1 MNCPAPH
8 PWPEEA
14 GPPKRA
20 AYICKTLDG
29 VITHWDEAAQSLLG
43 YTPEEIVG
51 HPVAR
56 LVPAGYWGE
65 QIWIRD
71 RILRG
76 QPIRHL
82 ETCRIHRDGHLVDL
96 TLQISPLRSDT
107 GQVIGLAKTVLRTS
121 SQRATLER
129 MRREAGRLA
138 RTFHSAPLPLAITR
152 LSDGLVLEANDLFG
166 EMTLLPR
173 EQLLGRTLSQ
183 IGVWPDPADRLRLLT
198 ELLPHGRLSNY
209 PVSTHAVDGS
219 ARELLLTA
227 ELLELAGQPCLLT
240 LSHDVTA
247 LHDVERLLH
256 RRDREFADIVETAMD
271 AIVSIDQH
279 HRICLFNRAAQ
290 NMFGVT
296 AEEVMGQPLDRFIPD
311 NVRANHYQRVQSFVD
326 GGEDARRM
334 GIGRVV
340 HGQRADGSVFPM
352 EASISRV
359 GHGDSL
365 RITVVARDATAL
377 REAEKA
383 RMAAD
388 AAESANRAKTDFLS
402 RMSHELRTPLN
413 AVLGFA
419 QLMLSNQKE
428 PLTEG
433 QTQQVEQVQQAGW
446 HLLALIN
453 DVLDLSR
460 VESGSLPVE
469 PQALAPVDVLQEA
482 LQMARPQAQ
491 VRQIDLFRLS
501 APEVLPVVRADPVR
515 LRQVLLNLIGNA
527 IKYNRPGGRVSVSA
541 EADHALGQLRI
552 LVADNGLGMS
562 HEQLAHLYEPFNRL
576 GRERSNVEG
585 TGIGLL
591 LSRELMRLMKGDLT
605 VQSEAG
611 QGTTIC
617 ITLPLDQPGAASPA
631 SLVAAPT
638 KGSARGTDLNV
649 DWGGSVLYVEDNPVN
664 QLLMEQL
671 LSRCP
676 TVTLHCEET
685 GEQALR
691 WVQQNH
697 PDLVLLDMQLP
708 DMNGLEWMARLQA
721 TCQTAG
727 EQPMPVIA
735 VSASAMP
742 DDMQH
747 ARAAGVADY
756 WTKPLILD
764 QVVHDL
770 SDWLRRSDSDGNAHP
785 HPPTPPS
792 P

>member
-1 MNCPAPH
+1 MTCPAPH

-14 GPPKRA
+14 GPPSRA

-29 VITHWDEAAQSLLG
+29 VITHWDDGAQALLG
-43 YTPEEIVG
+43 FSAEEVIG

-56 LVPAGYWGE
+56 LVPPGYWGE

-82 ETCRIHRDGHLVDL
+82 ETCRIDRNGHLVDL
-96 TLQISPLRSDT
+96 TLQVSPLRDDS
-107 GQVIGLAKTVLRTS
+107 GQIIGLAKTVMRTS
-121 SQRATLER
+121 SQHATLAR

-152 LSDGLVLEANDLFG
+152 LSDGMVLEVNDLFG
-166 EMTLLPR
+166 E
-173 EQLLGRTLSQ
+173 
-183 IGVWPDPADRLRLLT
+183 PADRLRLLT
-198 ELLPHGRLSNY
+198 ELLQQGRLRNY
-209 PVSTHAVDGS
+209 PVSTRATDGT
-219 ARELLLTA
+219 ARELLFTA

-256 RRDREFADIVETAMD
+256 RRDREFEDIVETAMD
-271 AIVSIDQH
+271 AIISIDQH

-311 NVRANHYQRVQSFVD
+311 KVRPNHFELVQSFVD

-340 HGQRADGSVFPM
+340 HGLRADGSIFPM

-359 GHGDSL
+359 GHGESL

-419 QLMLSNQKE
+419 QLLLSNQKE

-469 PQALAPVDVLQEA
+469 PQPLAPVDVLQEA

-491 VRQIDLFRLS
+491 VRQIELYRLS
-501 APEVLPVVRADPVR
+501 APSILPVVQADPLR

-527 IKYNRPGGRVSVSA
+527 IKYNRPGGWVRVSA
-541 EADHALGQLRI
+541 EADIVRGQVSI
-552 LVADNGLGMS
+552 TVADNGLGMS
-562 HEQLAHLYEPFNRL
+562 PEQLTHLYEPFNRL

-591 LSRELMRLMKGDLT
+591 LSRELVRLMKGELT
-605 VQSEAG
+605 VQSTAG
-611 QGTTIC
+611 QGTTIAL
-617 ITLPLDQPGAASPA
+617 TLPMHAQAATAPVAGATPY
-631 SLVAAPT
+631 V
-638 KGSARGTDLNV
+638 GGARGTNADAN
-649 DWGGSVLYVEDNPVN
+649 WGGTVLYIEDNPVN

-685 GEQALR
+685 GAQSLE
-691 WVQQNH
+691 WVRHNQ

-708 DMNGLEWMARLQA
+708 DMNGLEWMAKLRTQFQA
-721 TCQTAG
+721 EAR
-727 EQPMPVIA
+727 EPMPVIA

-742 DDMQH
+742 DDMQQ
-747 ARAAGVADY
+747 ARIAGVADY

-770 SDWLRRSDSDGNAHP
+770 SRWLRHP
-785 HPPTPPS
+785 DTSAPS
-792 P
+792 PSS